1 MAMAKK
7 KPATRATTKKAIKK
21 TVKKVS
27 GAQIK
32 SPQQK
37 AVKKKP
43 PAMKVAVRVTKN
55 NIKAVKP
62 TSKSASSQSTSPV
75 STSPVS
81 TSPVST
87 SPAEPPQTVSAVV
100 PAPLPLQPETQNPIE
115 VPEPASAASRQPQRA
130 RPISEDEIRH
140 RAYLRWEA
148 AGRPPGDGGHFWA
161 EAERELMQQS

>member
-32 SPQQK
+32 SPPQK
-37 AVKKKP
+37 PVKKKP

-75 STSPVS
+75 STSP
-81 TSPVST
+81 
-87 SPAEPPQTVSAVV
+87 AEPPQTVSAVV
-100 PAPLPLQPETQNPIE
+100 PAPLPLQPEPQNPIE
-115 VPEPASAASRQPQRA
+115 VAEPAPVASRQPQRA